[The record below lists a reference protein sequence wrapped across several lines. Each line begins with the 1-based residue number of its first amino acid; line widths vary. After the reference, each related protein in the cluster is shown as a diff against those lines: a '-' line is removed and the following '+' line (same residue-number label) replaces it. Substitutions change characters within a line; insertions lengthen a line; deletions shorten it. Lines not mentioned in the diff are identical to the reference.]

1 MRSIETFQNRI
12 AIPNHQLTG
21 LRADAANDTAPMKS
35 VTFQR
40 NIVGLIVTEVNT
52 SNFKNQTFTATLR
65 SVGGGASESRKLSGV
80 SLQQGA
86 VSTDSSTASVHIPD
100 SLISKCP
107 SNSSVRV
114 NYIVFLSSVMFQA
127 NSSSFFGELIE
138 SGSLNV
144 SSIVLSA
151 TACSGNS
158 IEGLVDPVILEFPKP
173 KVSVY
178 NCGHS
183 PTHKFS
189 CSFSVFVLNV
199 IVLVIFCKI
208 RGCFC
213 FSYMQC
219 P

>member
-21 LRADAANDTAPMKS
+21 LRTDAANDTAPMKS

-40 NIVGLIVTEVNT
+40 DIVGLIVTEVNT

-65 SVGGGASESRKLSGV
+65 SIGGGGGGASESRKLSGV

-158 IEGLVDPVILEFPKP
+158 IEGLVDPIILEFPKP

-189 CSFSVFVLNV
+189 YSFSVFVLNV
-199 IVLVIFCKI
+199 IVLVIFLQDT
-208 RGCFC
+208 RLFL
-213 FSYMQC
+213 F
-219 P
+219 

>member
-40 NIVGLIVTEVNT
+40 DIVGLIVTEVNT

-65 SVGGGASESRKLSGV
+65 SVGGGGGASESRKLSGV

-173 KVSVY
+173 KVSLDSMYITVGILLLI
-178 NCGHS
+178 NL
-183 PTHKFS
+183 
-189 CSFSVFVLNV
+189 VV
-199 IVLVIFCKI
+199 VLVFL
-208 RGCFC
+208 
-213 FSYMQC
+213 S
-219 P
+219 